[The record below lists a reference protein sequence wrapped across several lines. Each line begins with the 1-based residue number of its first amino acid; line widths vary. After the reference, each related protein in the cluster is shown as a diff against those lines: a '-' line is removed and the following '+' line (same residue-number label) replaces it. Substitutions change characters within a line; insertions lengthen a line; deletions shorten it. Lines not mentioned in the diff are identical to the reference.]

1 MPHACIF
8 SLILQTNIPAQWS
21 RHYLSEYIR
30 IAPIFGWMSHQS
42 AYNLLPLV
50 YGREKHNRPTNCYR
64 LTKFRG
70 REVKNIL
77 MDLDQSFNMQSKDH
91 PTLMH
96 PHPFYSPS
104 SRLSSPSRSSS
115 QRSLIHK
122 YTKRRRRCEW
132 TCCCKITLALIIL
145 ILLAWGIA
153 VPLYFV
159 SK

>member
-1 MPHACIF
+1 
-8 SLILQTNIPAQWS
+8 
-21 RHYLSEYIR
+21 
-30 IAPIFGWMSHQS
+30 MSHQS

-50 YGREKHNRPTNCYR
+50 HGREKHNRPTNCDR

-104 SRLSSPSRSSS
+104 SHCSLPSRSSS

-132 TCCCKITLALIIL
+132 TCCKITIALIIL
-145 ILLAWGIA
+145 ILLVWGLLCHCI
-153 VPLYFV
+153 L
-159 SK
+159 